1 MADSRKAE
9 DWKRHWKCLE
19 ENGYYA
25 IYLASDEG
33 KGICTAKEEALSD
46 IIRQPD
52 TYHAIAHQ
60 LGVWVNS
67 LESAAY
73 KAIREEDEWWNK
85 LDSARTDPVIEK
97 RIQNY
102 EKVRKIA
109 IERIQKYD
117 DFHFLYHCL
126 IEQLKIFDNNGNIRN
141 REEAQAHIETAL
153 ELIETLEITKI
164 TKAVM
169 KIKGTMPNLLN
180 YFDRAKSIIADLQ
193 ELPIDPDALRTLCL
207 SWQWRKQVI
216 KAKKA
221 KVRNYCLME
230 EQFCLKLAECYL
242 QNDYDSIKSQVYMR
256 LDQIVQSSAMVE
268 CINSI
273 IRPYLNSSKNHV
285 TQEMLNLIM
294 FYHNH
299 RRYIAGKRK
308 GKTPFEILT
317 GRKQEKDWLEQ
328 ILDIAEQNDPS
339 FCSNS
344 RSYQ

>member
-1 MADSRKAE
+1 LADTRKAE
-9 DWKRHWKCLE
+9 DWKKHWKCLE
-19 ENGYYA
+19 KNGYHA

-67 LESAAY
+67 LEAAAY
-73 KAIREEDEWWNK
+73 KAIREEDECWNK
-85 LDSARTDPVIEK
+85 LDSARSDKVIEK
-97 RIQNY
+97 RIDKY
-102 EKVRKIA
+102 VRAEKIV
-109 IERIQKYD
+109 IEKIQKYD

-126 IEQLKIFDNNGNIRN
+126 IEQLKVFDNNGNIRT
-141 REEAQAHIETAL
+141 REEAQEHIETAVDL
-153 ELIETLEITKI
+153 LKTLEIAKI
-164 TKAVM
+164 TKAVVR
-169 KIKGTMPNLLN
+169 IQGTMPDLLN
-180 YFDRAKSIIADLQ
+180 YFDTAKSIIADLKA
-193 ELPIDPDALRTLCL
+193 LPIDSDALRALCL
-207 SWQWRKQVI
+207 AWQWRKQVI

-230 EQFCLKLAECYL
+230 EQFCLELAECYL
-242 QNDYDSIKSQVYMR
+242 QDDYDSVKEQVYMR
-256 LDQIVQSSAMVE
+256 LDQIVQSSSMVE

-273 IRPYLNSSKNHV
+273 IRPYLNNSKNHV

-328 ILDIAEQNDPS
+328 ILDIAEQKDPS

-344 RSYQ
+344 RS

>member
-9 DWKRHWKCLE
+9 DWKKHWKCLE
-19 ENGYYA
+19 QNGYYA

-46 IIRQPD
+46 IIRKPD

-67 LESAAY
+67 LEAAAY
-73 KAIREEDEWWNK
+73 KAIREEDEYWNK

-97 RIQNY
+97 RIDSY
-102 EKVRKIA
+102 EKAKKSASEKIH
-109 IERIQKYD
+109 KYD

-126 IEQLKIFDNNGNIRN
+126 IEQLKVFDNNGNIRT

-153 ELIETLEITKI
+153 ELIKTLEITKI

-169 KIKGTMPNLLN
+169 KIQGTMPDLLN
-180 YFDRAKSIIADLQ
+180 YFDIAKSIIADLQ
-193 ELPIDPDALRTLCL
+193 GLPIDSDALRALCL
-207 SWQWRKQVI
+207 AWQWRKQAI

-221 KVRNYCLME
+221 KVRNYCLRE
-230 EQFCLKLAECYL
+230 EQFFLQLAECYL
-242 QNDYDSIKSQVYMR
+242 ENDYSSIKDQVYTR

-273 IRPYLNSSKNHV
+273 IRPYLNNSRNHV
-285 TQEMLNLIM
+285 TQQMLNLIM

-299 RRYIAGKRK
+299 RRYIDGKRK

-317 GRKQEKDWLEQ
+317 GKEQEKDWLEL
-328 ILDIAEQNDPS
+328 ILDIVEQKDPS
-339 FCSNS
+339 SFSNS
-344 RSYQ
+344 R